1 MMQRISIIAALLLLS
16 CSVHAQITLVVKG
29 KITDNKNNPVAN
41 ASINQLGTAN
51 ATVSNNKGFYAIEVE
66 YEDSCVIEF
75 SSIEYAKRTL
85 VIYAS
90 NKATIYKDI
99 VLMSN
104 ENVIDTVEITA
115 TKTKVGESVLEAK
128 DAEYF
133 PNPTGDAGTIVK
145 TMGQGV
151 QSNNELSGQYNVRGG
166 NYDENLVY
174 VNDFEIYRPFLVS
187 SGQQEGLSFTNLDMT
202 DKLSF
207 SGGGFEAKYGD
218 KMSSVLN
225 IKYKTPTKF
234 KGSMM
239 ASILGVNAHVEGA
252 AYTKKDTAKE
262 NAKFTYLVGMR
273 YKSNGYLLGSLD
285 RKGEYN
291 PNFFDAQADFHIKP
305 NVKHDIEIM
314 VNHSFNDFKFT
325 PVTEETRAGTF
336 DKLIR
341 FLVDFDGGEKD
352 RFQNTM
358 VGISYKYLPNTNL
371 SLKFLTSFWKMR
383 ESETFNI
390 TGYYSLDEIEID
402 PSSDNFGNVRENLG
416 VGTFQD
422 WARNKLDAI
431 VTNFSHI
438 GKYVIKDKNKEKEK
452 HLLEWGAT
460 FQYEKINDQI
470 SEWQRIDSSGYSIPY
485 SGSNITFP
493 YRLKSKND
501 LNSFRAHGYFQDTW
515 NIINTDSTQLILTA
529 GIRYNYW
536 NVNNEFLVSPRVQ
549 LLYHPKLKS
558 DVTFRLAGGM
568 YVQPP
573 FYRELRGFDGMIN
586 RNVKAQQS
594 YHVVIGSDYNFKI
607 KKRNFKFTAEAY
619 YKYLRNLNPYEIQDV
634 RIRYF
639 AQNNAKGYATG
650 VDLRLFG
657 EMIKGA
663 DSWIT
668 LSYLNTKENLN
679 NDFFYSYRDSL
690 GNVYTSPDNSANRIT
705 DTLTNYPGFIRRP
718 TDQALFVSFYFQD
731 YIEKYKRF
739 KVHFNLV
746 IGTGLPFGPPDR
758 ARYKDVLKMPPY
770 RRLDIGFSALLLNGL
785 KRGVKKPNSFGSKF
799 ENIWASFEVFNIIG
813 IRNTLSYRWIKD
825 TENNLWA
832 VPNYLTSRRFNV
844 KLNITW

>member
-336 DKLIR
+336 TDLIR
-341 FLVDFDGGEKD
+341 LLVDFDGGEND

-371 SLKFLTSFWKMR
+371 SLKFLSSFWKMR

-390 TGYYSLDEIEID
+390 TGYYSLD
-402 PSSDNFGNVRENLG
+402 
-416 VGTFQD
+416 
-422 WARNKLDAI
+422 
-431 VTNFSHI
+431 
-438 GKYVIKDKNKEKEK
+438 GKK
-452 HLLEWGAT
+452 
-460 FQYEKINDQI
+460 
-470 SEWQRIDSSGYSIPY
+470 
-485 SGSNITFP
+485 
-493 YRLKSKND
+493 
-501 LNSFRAHGYFQDTW
+501 
-515 NIINTDSTQLILTA
+515 TQ
-529 GIRYNYW
+529 
-536 NVNNEFLVSPRVQ
+536 
-549 LLYHPKLKS
+549 
-558 DVTFRLAGGM
+558 
-568 YVQPP
+568 
-573 FYRELRGFDGMIN
+573 
-586 RNVKAQQS
+586 
-594 YHVVIGSDYNFKI
+594 
-607 KKRNFKFTAEAY
+607 
-619 YKYLRNLNPYEIQDV
+619 
-634 RIRYF
+634 
-639 AQNNAKGYATG
+639 
-650 VDLRLFG
+650 
-657 EMIKGA
+657 
-663 DSWIT
+663 WI
-668 LSYLNTKENLN
+668 
-679 NDFFYSYRDSL
+679 
-690 GNVYTSPDNSANRIT
+690 
-705 DTLTNYPGFIRRP
+705 
-718 TDQALFVSFYFQD
+718 
-731 YIEKYKRF
+731 
-739 KVHFNLV
+739 
-746 IGTGLPFGPPDR
+746 
-758 ARYKDVLKMPPY
+758 
-770 RRLDIGFSALLLNGL
+770 
-785 KRGVKKPNSFGSKF
+785 
-799 ENIWASFEVFNIIG
+799 
-813 IRNTLSYRWIKD
+813 
-825 TENNLWA
+825 
-832 VPNYLTSRRFNV
+832 
-844 KLNITW
+844 

>member
-1 MMQRISIIAALLLLS
+1 MMQKIIILTTLLLFS
-16 CSVHAQITLVVKG
+16 ITISAQTRLVVKG
-29 KITDNKNNPVAN
+29 KISDENNN
-41 ASINQLGTAN
+41 AISNVSVIQVGTTN
-51 ATVSNNKGFYAIEVE
+51 GTTTSHKGYYAIEVE
-66 YEDSCVIEF
+66 YDDSCVIEF
-75 SSIEYAKRTL
+75 SGLAYLRKSIVL
-85 VIYAS
+85 FPS

-99 VLMSN
+99 TLSKGDYA
-104 ENVIDTVEITA
+104 IDTVEITA
-115 TKTKVGESVLEAK
+115 TKTEVGKSVIEAK
-128 DAEYF
+128 SAEYF
-133 PNPTGDAGTIVK
+133 PNPTGDAGTLVK

-174 VNDFEIYRPFLVS
+174 INDFEIYRPFLVS
-187 SGQQEGLSFTNLDMT
+187 SSQQEGLSFTNLDLT

-207 SGGGFEAKYGD
+207 SGGGFESKYGD

-225 IKYKTPTKF
+225 IKYKNPTTF
-234 KGSMM
+234 KGSVM

-252 AYTKKDTAKE
+252 AYPKKDTANE
-262 NAKFTYLVGMR
+262 NAKFTYLVGLR

-285 RKGEYN
+285 KKGEYN
-291 PNFFDAQADFHIKP
+291 PNFFDVQADFHIKP
-305 NVKHDIEIM
+305 NVKHDIEIL

-336 DKLIR
+336 DQLIR

-358 VGISYKYLPNTNL
+358 LGISYKYLPNTKL
-371 SLKFLTSFWKMR
+371 SLKFLTTFWKMR

-402 PSSDNFGNVRENLG
+402 PSNENFGNVKDNLG
-416 VGTFQD
+416 IGTFQD
-422 WARNKLDAI
+422 WARNKLDA
-431 VTNFSHI
+431 VVSNFSHI
-438 GKYVIKDKNKEKEK
+438 GKYIIKDKKNEKEK
-452 HLLEWGAT
+452 HLLEWGST
-460 FQYEKINDQI
+460 FQFEKINDEL
-470 SEWQRIDSSGYSIPY
+470 SEWQRIDSAGYSIPY
-485 SGSNITFP
+485 SGTSIQFP
-493 YRLKSKND
+493 YRLKTANN
-501 LNSFRAHGYFQDTW
+501 LTSFRVHGYFQDTW
-515 NIINTDSTQLILTA
+515 NIINTDSTKLILTA
-529 GIRYNYW
+529 GVRYNFW
-536 NVNNEFLVSPRVQ
+536 NVNKEFLVSPRVQ

-573 FYRELRGFDGMIN
+573 FYRELRGFDGNIN
-586 RNVKAQQS
+586 KNIKAQQS
-594 YHVVIGSDYNFKI
+594 YHVVIGADYNFKI
-607 KKRNFKFTAEAY
+607 KKRNFKLTAEAY
-619 YKYLRNLNPYEIQDV
+619 YKHIRNLNPYEIQDV

-639 AQNNAKGYATG
+639 ANNDAKGYATG
-650 VDLRLFG
+650 IDVRLFG

-668 LSYLNTKENLN
+668 LSYLNTRENLN
-679 NDFFYSYRDSL
+679 NDMYYTYRDSL
-690 GNVYTSPDNSANRIT
+690 GKIYNSPNFTNNRIT
-705 DTLTNYPGFIRRP
+705 DTLTNYPGYIRRP
-718 TDQALFVSFYFQD
+718 TDQALFVSLYFQD

-746 IGTGLPFGPPDR
+746 IGTGLPFGPPDKN
-758 ARYKDVLKMPPY
+758 RYKDVLKMPPY
-770 RRLDIGFSALLLNGL
+770 RRLDIGFSALLLNGA
-785 KRGVKKPNSFGSKF
+785 KRAVKKPNSFGSKF

-832 VPNYLTSRRFNV
+832 IPNYLTSRRFNV
-844 KLNITW
+844 KLHITW

>member
-1 MMQRISIIAALLLLS
+1 MMQRFSIIAILLFLS
-16 CSVHAQITLVVKG
+16 CTINAQIALVVKG
-29 KITDNKNNPVAN
+29 KLTDSKSNPVSN
-41 ASINQLGTAN
+41 ASIIQLGTTN
-51 ATVSNNKGFYAIEVE
+51 ATTSNNKGYYAIEVD
-66 YEDSCVIEF
+66 YEDSCIVEF
-75 SSIEYAKRTL
+75 SSIEFGKRTV

-99 VLMSN
+99 QFSTN
-104 ENVIDTVEITA
+104 ENVIDTVIITS
-115 TKTKVGESVLEAK
+115 TKGKVGESVIDAK
-128 DAEYF
+128 SVEYF
-133 PNPTGDAGTIVK
+133 PNPTGDVGTIIK

-187 SGQQEGLSFTNLDMT
+187 GGQQEGLSFTNLDLT

-234 KGSMM
+234 HGSIM
-239 ASILGVNAHVEGA
+239 ASILGVTGHVEGS
-252 AYTKKDTAKE
+252 TK
-262 NAKFTYLVGMR
+262 NQKFTYLAGVR

-305 NVKHDIEIM
+305 SIKHDIEIL
-314 VNHSFNDFKFT
+314 VNHSFNDYKFV

-341 FLVDFDGGEKD
+341 FYVDFEGNEKD
-352 RFQNTM
+352 RFENTM
-358 VGISYKYLPNTNL
+358 VGISYKFIPNTKL
-371 SLKFLTSFWKMR
+371 SLKFLSAFWKMR

-402 PSSDNFGNVRENLG
+402 PANDNFGNVKENLG
-416 VGTFQD
+416 IGTFQD

-431 VTNFSHI
+431 VSNFSFT
-438 GKYVIKDKNKEKEK
+438 GKYVIKDKKNEKEK
-452 HLLEWGAT
+452 HLLEWGST
-460 FQYEKINDQI
+460 FQYEKIKDEI

-485 SGSNITFP
+485 SGNDISFP
-493 YRLKSKND
+493 YYLKSKND
-501 LNSFRAHGYFQDTW
+501 LNSFRVHGYFQDTW
-515 NIINTDSTQLILTA
+515 NIINTDSTKLILIA

-536 NVNNEFLVSPRVQ
+536 NVNKEFLASPRIQ

-573 FYRELRGFDGMIN
+573 FYRELRSFDGSIN
-586 RNVKAQQS
+586 RNLKAQQS
-594 YHVVIGSDYNFKI
+594 YHVVLGADYNFKI

-619 YKYLRNLNPYEIQDV
+619 YKYLRNINPYEIQDV

-639 AQNNAKGYATG
+639 ALNNAKGYATG
-650 VDLRLFG
+650 VDVRLFG

-668 LSYLNTKENLN
+668 LSYLNTKEDIAD
-679 NDFFYSYRDSL
+679 DFYVAADSSI
-690 GNVYTSPDNSANRIT
+690 VR
-705 DTLTNYPGFIRRP
+705 PGFIRRP
-718 TDQALFVSFYFQD
+718 TDQALFVSLFFQD

-739 KVHFNLV
+739 KVHLNLV

-758 ARYKDVLKMPPY
+758 NRYKDVLKIPPY
-770 RRLDIGFSALLLNGL
+770 RRVDIGFSALLLSGE
-785 KRGVKKPNSFGSKF
+785 KRSVKKPTSFGSKF
-799 ENIWASFEVFNIIG
+799 DKIWASFEVFNILG

-825 TENNLWA
+825 TENNQWA
-832 VPNYLTSRRFNV
+832 IPNYLTSRRFNL
-844 KLNITW
+844 KLDIRW